1 MYTRKHDLIFAPQR
15 IMPHL
20 FSQNAAKGS
29 NFTSCRHCR
38 VDVKIIKRAKKVKY
52 LGLLIDEDIKWDEHV
67 AYISSKIRQNL
78 GVMEWLSNDNPLD
91 SPVT

>member
-1 MYTRKHDLIFAPQR
+1 MCVHAQTS
-15 IMPHL
+15 PH
-20 FSQNAAKGS
+20 FRAAEDNATPFLAKGS

-78 GVMEWLSNDNPLD
+78 GVMEWLSNDIPLD